1 MFTNISNSTS
11 PYSIVM
17 VPLIYE
23 SQSMSSYDRI
33 LVVDCDESL
42 QLQRASAR
50 DGSSLDLINKIINA
64 QCTRAERLSIAND
77 VLPNNNSL
85 DLLESKVA
93 NLHKFYLGKIG
104 LGFLYVFTLGG
115 IYIWALIDLVKI
127 LQGKMLDADGKALI

>member
-1 MFTNISNSTS
+1 MLTNISNSTS

-50 DGSSLDLINKIINA
+50 DSSSLDLINKIINA

-93 NLHKFYLGKIG
+93 NLHKFYLGICNH
-104 LGFLYVFTLGG
+104 
-115 IYIWALIDLVKI
+115 D
-127 LQGKMLDADGKALI
+127 